1 MKIAYLIN
9 TYPRPSHS
17 FIRREIHA
25 LERMGWNI
33 HRFAMRTDAHM
44 LIDPADIAENTRTE
58 HILGRG
64 LLPVLASGAAYLLRH
79 PVCGAR
85 ALGLALRLGGRSG
98 AHVPGT
104 GGRLR
109 HMVYLAEAACVAQR
123 CQTLGIRHLHAHFG
137 TNSTTVALLAEALG
151 GPGFSFTVH
160 GPEEF
165 DAPRSYALDEKIHRS
180 RFAVAVSS
188 FGRSQL
194 CRWAAIADWPK
205 IKVVHCGI
213 EPAHFGPA
221 APVPSGDPHLVAIGR
236 LTEQKGFPLLVEI
249 MAEAAPRIPGLLL
262 TIVGDGEL
270 RSLIDSEI
278 ARHGLQE
285 RIHIAGWL
293 DEAGV
298 ARALA
303 DAQAL
308 ILPSLAEGL
317 PMVVMEAMGAAR
329 PVIAASINGV
339 PELLTPDTGWLVPAG
354 DVAGFADAIVALSKT
369 SNQQLT
375 EMGLAGRAR
384 VMARHDVDIEAAK
397 LDTLFKATLGM

>member
-25 LERMGWNI
+25 LERMGWDI
-33 HRFAMRTDAHM
+33 HRFAMRSDAHM
-44 LIDPADIAENTRTE
+44 LVDPADIAENARTE
-58 HILGRG
+58 HILGHG
-64 LLPVLASGAAYLLRH
+64 LRPVLLSGAAYLLRH
-79 PVCGAR
+79 PLRGAR
-85 ALGLALRLGGRSG
+85 ALGLALRFG
-98 AHVPGT
+98 ARAGAQVPGT

-109 HMVYLAEAACVAQR
+109 NMVYLAEAACLDQR

-137 TNSTTVALLAEALG
+137 TNSTTVALLSEVLG
-151 GPGFSFTVH
+151 GPGFSFTTH

-165 DAPRSYALDEKIHRS
+165 DAPRSYALNEKIHRS
-180 RFAVAVSS
+180 RFAVAISS

-194 CRWAAIADWPK
+194 CRWSAIADWPK

-221 APVPSGDPHLVAIGR
+221 APIPTGGPHLVAIGR
-236 LTEQKGFPLLVEI
+236 LTEQKGFPLLIEI
-249 MAEAAPRIPGLLL
+249 MAEAAPRLPGLRL

-270 RSLIDSEI
+270 RALIDAEI
-278 ARHGLQE
+278 ARHGLQD

-293 DEAGV
+293 NEAGV
-298 ARALA
+298 AKALA
-303 DAQAL
+303 AAQAL

-339 PELLTPDTGWLVPAG
+339 PELLTRDAGWLVPAG
-354 DVAGFADAIVALSKT
+354 DVAGFADALVALSKT
-369 SNQQLT
+369 PPERLT
-375 EMGLAGRAR
+375 EMGLVGRAR

-397 LDTLFKATLGM
+397 LDSFFKASLGM